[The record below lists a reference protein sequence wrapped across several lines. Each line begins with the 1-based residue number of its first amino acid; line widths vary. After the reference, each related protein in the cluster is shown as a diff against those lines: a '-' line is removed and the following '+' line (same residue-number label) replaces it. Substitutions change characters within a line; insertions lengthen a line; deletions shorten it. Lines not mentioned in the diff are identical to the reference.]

1 MNHHQIASPRT
12 YVLSWFALVALL
24 LLTLGSAYLPL
35 GWANTAINLTISVT
49 QAAIVL
55 LFSMHLRS
63 AHPTLRIVAGSG
75 FLGIAILIALSLADF
90 LTR

>member
-1 MNHHQIASPRT
+1 MNWLAEKTIRT
-12 YVLSWFALVALL
+12 YLISWLA
-24 LLTLGSAYLPL
+24 LLTLLAVTLASAYLPL
-35 GWANTAINLTISVT
+35 GVFNAAINLTVSVT

-63 AHPTLRIVAGSG
+63 AHPTLRIVAASG
-75 FLGIAILIALSLADF
+75 FVGIAILIALSLSDV

>member
-1 MNHHQIASPRT
+1 MTQHPATKLRGYLVSWC
-12 YVLSWFALVALL
+12 VLLALL
-24 LLTLGSAYLPL
+24 LVTLGTAYLPL
-35 GWANTAINLTISVT
+35 GWVNTAINLMISVT

-63 AHPTLRIVAGSG
+63 AHPTLRLVAASG
-75 FLGIAILIALSLADF
+75 FFGIAILIGLSLTDF

>member
-1 MNHHQIASPRT
+1 MKRFSIASTRT
-12 YVLSWFALVALL
+12 YLISWCVLLALL
-24 LLTLGSAYLPL
+24 LLTLGSAFVPL
-35 GWANTAINLTISVT
+35 GWLNTAINLTISVT

-63 AHPTLRIVAGSG
+63 AHPTLRIVATIG
-75 FLGIAILIALSLADF
+75 FFGISILIALSLSDV

>member
-1 MNHHQIASPRT
+1 MKHDPAATVRT
-12 YVLSWFALVALL
+12 YLISWLVLLALL

-35 GWANTAINLTISVT
+35 GWANTAINLTVSMT

-75 FLGIAILIALSLADF
+75 FFGIAILISLSLADF

>member
-1 MNHHQIASPRT
+1 MKQSHLASTRT
-12 YVLSWFALVALL
+12 YLISWCVLLTLL
-24 LLTLGSAYLPL
+24 LLTLASAFIPL
-35 GWANTAINLTISVT
+35 GWLNTAINLTISVT

-63 AHPTLRIVAGSG
+63 AHPTLRIVAASG
-75 FLGIAILIALSLADF
+75 FFGIAILIALSLSDV

>member
-1 MNHHQIASPRT
+1 MKSHSLASPRT
-12 YVLSWFALVALL
+12 YVISWCALLALL

-35 GWANTAINLTISVT
+35 GSLNTAINLTISVT

-63 AHPTLRIVAGSG
+63 AHPTLRIVAGIG
-75 FLGIAILIALSLADF
+75 FFGIVILIALSLSDV

>member
-1 MNHHQIASPRT
+1 MKQFSLAPIRT
-12 YVLSWFALVALL
+12 YFVSWCILLALL
-24 LLTLGSAYLPL
+24 LLTLGSAFISL
-35 GWANTAINLTISVT
+35 GWFNTAINLTISVT

-63 AHPTLRIVAGSG
+63 AHPTLRIAATIG
-75 FLGIAILIALSLADF
+75 FFGIAILITLSLSDV